1 MDWWR
6 RRKERL
12 RQRRVPWEE
21 LNDLLAL
28 TPRQFE
34 EAVAAIMRE
43 FGGRQVRVTGGSGD
57 LSVDITFREPDGKKV
72 AVQCKRY
79 TPPNRVGSVELQQFI
94 GMAKLHHKADVAMY
108 VTTSDYTRGALKL
121 AAQHED
127 LMLVNG
133 LALAQTLANLG
144 EAGAQCSTHSGR

>member
-1 MDWWR
+1 M
-6 RRKERL
+6 
-12 RQRRVPWEE
+12 
-21 LNDLLAL
+21 
-28 TPRQFE
+28 
-34 EAVAAIMRE
+34 
-43 FGGRQVRVTGGSGD
+43 
-57 LSVDITFREPDGKKV
+57 
-72 AVQCKRY
+72 QCKRY

-133 LALAQTLANLG
+133 LALAQMLANLWPRQG
-144 EAGAQCSTHSGR
+144 RRCSTRSGR